1 MFIPKKSKY
10 YWDVTRNM
18 SYKEEQEYLKQKK
31 KQENKIINHIKIKN
45 NEWSTKNRC

>member
-10 YWDVTRNM
+10 
-18 SYKEEQEYLKQKK
+18 YKEEQEYLKQKK